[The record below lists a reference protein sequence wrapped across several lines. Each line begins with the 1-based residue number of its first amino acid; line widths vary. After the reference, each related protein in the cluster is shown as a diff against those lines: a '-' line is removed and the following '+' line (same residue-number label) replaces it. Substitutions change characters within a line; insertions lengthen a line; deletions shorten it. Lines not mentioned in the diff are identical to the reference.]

1 MKDYE
6 IPGEARKPI
15 GSLKLGSA
23 REALLLLSAAQTAW
37 YNGQVA
43 LTNLKIHIAQRLMD
57 TALHLEE
64 QIPTTT
70 SLATKADLAKQAD
83 VIHAKVVAVLYDLE
97 RPSNDD
103 TLSSTKVNVN

>member
-43 LTNLKIHIAQRLMD
+43 LTNLKIHIAQRLLD
-57 TALHLEE
+57 TALYLEE
-64 QIPTTT
+64 QIPNTT
-70 SLATKADLAKQAD
+70 SLATKVDLAKQAD
-83 VIHAKVVAVLYDLE
+83 VIHAKVVSVLYDLE

-103 TLSSTKVNVN
+103 TINNAN